1 MILLSISQNTYLENT
16 FDMSIL
22 PRKTSLTTLYY
33 RQYIEQMNK
42 IIFNKVF
49 ISLLPLSFGTEL

>member
-1 MILLSISQNTYLENT
+1 MILLSISQNTYLGNT

-22 PRKTSLTTLYY
+22 YRKTSLTTLYY

-49 ISLLPLSFGTEL
+49 ISLLSLSSGTEL